1 MKNLYI
7 YITALFVLLSCTSE
21 YGPLRSDSG
30 FISVQI
36 VADYA
41 SAPQTKAPVMLDSQQ
56 AASYIIG
63 VYNADGTKAEYNDGT
78 GEIPETPLKDFKA
91 VEVSLGRSYYVTAAS
106 CSEAEA
112 EEGKGCPRYEGASE
126 VFALNASNISQT
138 AEIVCRQTN
147 ALVKVEFD
155 EAVEG
160 RFDDL
165 KVELKSDTNPDRTLV
180 VLESDGDQHLYFN
193 PSEVSYKVTGTYKG
207 TDHIATTAVS
217 FEGRRVLAA
226 KDVICLHVKINLD
239 YGLATTPSISVIEKM
254 DEEVDVENVID
265 PYAYEN

>member
-21 YGPLRSDSG
+21 YGPHRSGSG

-41 SAPQTKAPVMLDSQQ
+41 SAPKTKAPVMLDSQQ

-78 GEIPETPLKDFKA
+78 GEIPETFLKDFRT
-91 VEVSLGRSYYVTAAS
+91 VEVSLGHSYYVTAAS
-106 CSEAEA
+106 CSEVEA
-112 EEGKGCPRYEGASE
+112 ESGYGCPRYEGMSE
-126 VFALNASNISQT
+126 VFTLNASNISQT
-138 AEIVCRQTN
+138 ADVVCYQTN

-180 VLESDGDQHLYFN
+180 VLEADGDQNLYFN

-226 KDVICLHVKINLD
+226 KDIICLHVKINLD
-239 YGLATTPSISVIEKM
+239 YGLATSPSISVIEQM
-254 DEEVDVENVID
+254 DKEVDVENVID

>member
-21 YGPLRSDSG
+21 YAPHKSGVG

-36 VADYA
+36 AADYA
-41 SAPQTKAPVMLDSQQ
+41 SVPQTKAPVMLDSQQ
-56 AASYIIG
+56 AASFVIG

-78 GEIPETPLKDFKA
+78 GEIPDTFLEDFKS
-91 VEVSLGRSYYVTAAS
+91 VEVALGRSYYVTAAS

-112 EEGKGCPRYEGASE
+112 EDGKGCPRYEGASD

-138 AEIVCRQTN
+138 AEIICHQTN
-147 ALVKVEFD
+147 ALVTVEFD
-155 EAVEG
+155 EAVAG
-160 RFDDL
+160 RFDNL
-165 KVELKSDTNPDRTLV
+165 KVELKSDANSGRTLT
-180 VLESDGDQHLYFN
+180 VLESDGTQNLYFN
-193 PSEVSYKVTGTYKG
+193 PSEVSYKVTGIYKG

-217 FEGRRVLAA
+217 FEGSRVLAA
-226 KDVICLHVKINLD
+226 RDNICLHVKINLD
-239 YGLATTPSISVIEKM
+239 FGLATVPSISVIEQM